1 MCLFGRKDGVKV
13 KNLDSIHKIMPHLMD
28 KRCDAEVY
36 MWETFEITE
45 VLKYLEEKNKDLP
58 KEEQYTLFM
67 AIITAIFKTFY
78 NRPYLNRFVAGK
90 QLYDRKELTA
100 SFIIKKRF
108 EDKSEEAVYIYK
120 ANETDNLDTI
130 TAHIENEVK
139 SIRKTKKTA
148 TDKIIDII
156 TSGPRFITSF
166 VVRIIK
172 ILDFYGKVPESITK
186 TDPNY
191 TSVLLTN
198 LGSINCNQ
206 AYHHL
211 NNYGTNSLVVA
222 VGTIYEEDKKKYV
235 DIGFTADE
243 RIADGFYFAKSIQF
257 AKKILQNPKSLE
269 DNLNTKIKE

>member
-78 NRPYLNRFVAGK
+78 NRPYLNRFVARK

-120 ANETDNLDTI
+120 AKETDNLDTI
-130 TAHIENEVK
+130 TAHIKNEVK

-222 VGTIYEEDKKKYV
+222 VGTIYEKEKKKYV